1 MSLASYSEFSGDL
14 DVSMP
19 GPAKAAVLLLAL
31 GSNGAGRLMKHFSP
45 DELRAM
51 KESVAEQK
59 SVSADQLDRLVSEF
73 QEEFK
78 SGSGLSDLDDELN
91 KLMRSVLSA
100 DEMTSIFGADDF
112 IDQSLFTGP
121 ILTVWEE
128 MEKLGTPALQ
138 QLLSAEHPQ
147 VAATILGRI
156 EPEIAAAVVAGLEAD
171 LRNDVMRRML
181 DAKALGGTAEA
192 LIEEKMREVFVAGS
206 GTAEKKARR
215 AALAEIANRMEKAQ
229 TDELLASI
237 EANEPDEAKAIRSLL
252 FAFEDL
258 PNVPKKARLIL
269 FDTVPTET
277 VTLALRGAAAEL
289 TEAVTSALAARARRM
304 VEAELAQAA
313 DVSIKDVTAARRTIA
328 ALALRLASE
337 GRIVLSAAK
346 EE

>member
-1 MSLASYSEFSGDL
+1 MSLASYSEFSSGADL
-14 DVSMP
+14 VLP
-19 GPAKAAVLLLAL
+19 GPAKAAVVLLAM
-31 GSNGAGRLMKHFSP
+31 GASGASRLLKHFSP
-45 DELRAM
+45 EELRAM

-59 SVSADQLDRLVSEF
+59 SVSADQLDQLVNDF

-78 SGSGLSDLDDELN
+78 SGAGLADLDDELN

-100 DEMTSIFGADDF
+100 DEMTSIFGADNF

-128 MEKLGTPALQ
+128 MEKLGAPALQ

-147 VAATILGRI
+147 VAAIVLSRI
-156 EPEIAAAVVAGLEAD
+156 EPEIAAAVVAGLDGD

-181 DAKALGGTAEA
+181 DTKALGGATEM
-192 LIEEKMREVFVAGS
+192 LVEEKMREVFVAGS
-206 GTAEKKARR
+206 GTAERKTRR
-215 AALAEIANRMEKAQ
+215 AALAEIANRMEKTQ

-237 EANEPDEAKAIRSLL
+237 EEDEPEEASAIRSLL

-269 FDTVPTET
+269 FDTVPSES
-277 VTLALRGAAAEL
+277 VTLALRGAAPEL
-289 TEAVTSALAARARRM
+289 VEAVTSALAARARRM

-313 DVSIKDVTAARRTIA
+313 EANAKDVTAARRSIA
-328 ALALRLASE
+328 SLALRLASE
-337 GRIVLSAAK
+337 GRIALTAPK
-346 EE
+346 EG